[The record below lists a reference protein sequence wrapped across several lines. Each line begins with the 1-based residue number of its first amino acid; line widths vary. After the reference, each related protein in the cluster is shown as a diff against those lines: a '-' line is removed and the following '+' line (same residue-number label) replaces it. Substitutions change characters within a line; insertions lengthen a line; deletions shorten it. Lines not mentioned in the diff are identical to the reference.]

1 VAARSEP
8 ERMCVGCREPAA
20 KRDLIRIA
28 RAADGIVADLS
39 ATMQGRGAYI
49 HPRWECA
56 SRSLRHGALGKALR
70 ARPTSEEA
78 ARLEADIRTML
89 GVQ

>member
-1 VAARSEP
+1 MAARSEP
-8 ERMCVGCREPAA
+8 ERTCVGCREPAP

-28 RAADGIVADLS
+28 RAADGVVADLS
-39 ATMQGRGAYI
+39 ATAPGRGAYI

-56 SRSLRHGALGKALR
+56 GRAFRHGALGKALR
-70 ARPTSEEA
+70 TGLTSEEA